1 MREFY
6 YPQSARLKK
15 HIKYIS
21 FHTPPDNEPREFLVF
36 PNPGTAIALY
46 RDLVFQ
52 PFGKNTHRSLKAP
65 GNFSQLLHINRIDPV
80 KVIDTARTPNI
91 TIVFYPPGVNHYIPG
106 HLCDLV
112 KKNDGDP
119 SYIPLEKFFPFD
131 GFSKKVFSLKTRR
144 EQLSFMEE
152 YLLQKYCGME
162 MPLLNDAISLL
173 SDLEQP
179 HTIPG
184 ICSRL
189 GTSPRNL
196 TRLFNKHICLSPVE
210 LKSIYQFRF
219 SLEKKFET
227 GGKLRYKD
235 IGYESNYS
243 HSSYM
248 IRMYRKY
255 TGLNPSSFFDK
266 VSVEGNYVSLSL

>member
-1 MREFY
+1 
-6 YPQSARLKK
+6 
-15 HIKYIS
+15 
-21 FHTPPDNEPREFLVF
+21 
-36 PNPGTAIALY
+36 
-46 RDLVFQ
+46 
-52 PFGKNTHRSLKAP
+52 
-65 GNFSQLLHINRIDPV
+65 NFSQLLHINRIDPV

-152 YLLQKYCGME
+152 YLLKKYCGME

>member
-6 YPQSARLKK
+6 YPQSATLKK

-21 FHTPPDNEPREFLVF
+21 FHAPPDNEPREFLVF

-46 RDLVFQ
+46 SNLVFE
-52 PFGKNTHRSLKAP
+52 PFGKNTHRSVKAP
-65 GNFSQLLHINRIDPV
+65 GNFSQLLHVNRIDPV
-80 KVIDTARTPNI
+80 KVIDTARTENI
-91 TIVFYPPGVNHYIPG
+91 TIVFYPLGVNHYIPG
-106 HLCDLV
+106 YLCDLV
-112 KKNDGDP
+112 KKNGDP
-119 SYIPLEKFFPFD
+119 SYIPLEQFFPSD
-131 GFSKKVFSLKTRR
+131 GFSKKVFSLGSRPH
-144 EQLSFMEE
+144 QLSFIEE

-162 MPLLNDAISLL
+162 MPLLNNAIALL
-173 SDLEQP
+173 TDLEQT

-189 GTSPRNL
+189 ATSPRNL

-219 SLEKKFET
+219 SLEKKLET
-227 GGKLRYKD
+227 GDKLLYKD

-243 HSSYM
+243 NSSYM
-248 IRMYRKY
+248 IRMYKKY